1 LGLDPVSPH
10 FPIKP
15 LGKAMIQDQPPTIH
29 KVADG
34 EIEIWLDPAGGI
46 CLKAQNKFNDPIELS
61 EHEATSLAELLTL
74 LVKKQTER

>member
-1 LGLDPVSPH
+1 
-10 FPIKP
+10 
-15 LGKAMIQDQPPTIH
+15 MTQDQSSKIY

-74 LVKKQTER
+74 LVKKQTDK